1 MNSKA
6 PLPPLDFGD
15 RLMLIGFLAAS
26 VFVVTAPLVVGVAAA
41 ALIPGLGGLRAGVP
55 PVAVAGGLMLS
66 VMVMIWFGGPLER
79 VSRRPF
85 GRCHWAGTLAAEATS
100 LGLLW
105 LLLLPMLASGWSAL
119 LAASIGGALFKCA
132 EPVLDRWARKNGED
146 AEGMVR

>member
-1 MNSKA
+1 
-6 PLPPLDFGD
+6 
-15 RLMLIGFLAAS
+15 
-26 VFVVTAPLVVGVAAA
+26 
-41 ALIPGLGGLRAGVP
+41 
-55 PVAVAGGLMLS
+55 MLS

-119 LAASIGGALFKCA
+119 LAAGIGGVLLKCA